1 MGGKS
6 RTRRALL
13 RAVGIAGIAG
23 LAGCTGG
30 DSSDDSQPAEGPAES
45 GESPTPGATAGNGG
59 SGEQSWRLKDGTA
72 GRAGSNTAMSGPTDQ
87 PSVEE
92 LYAPGTADDVN
103 GEPVF
108 EGGQFYLFG
117 DERLVAVSADGEQQW
132 EFGVSLTTA
141 IDTTPAVRDG
151 TVYFAGQST
160 LVAVSEGER
169 QWAESVRPTSE
180 PVVTEDALY
189 VAVPGAVRSYTLDGE
204 QRWEQTVDGA
214 VSRLAVDG
222 ETVYHAVTRS
232 FDPNE
237 LYARNVDDGS
247 VDWSTQA
254 GTFEPGPV
262 AANGTVYGT
271 RDVDDGTAVVAIS
284 DGTVQWE
291 SDPLSFSNRYPVV
304 ADETVYM
311 AGNTVQAFDVADG
324 SPRWDSAYVPTSNN
338 LAGLQP
344 RVDAD
349 SIYLPEG
356 PSLVAIDRE
365 TGERRWSVE
374 VSDDQFASAGFAPV
388 GGRIYVADQVLY
400 ELS

>member
-13 RAVGIAGIAG
+13 RTVGAAGIAG
-23 LAGCTGG
+23 LAGCGG
-30 DSSDDSQPAEGPAES
+30 GGSSDDSQSTQG
-45 GESPTPGATAGNGG
+45 TPGTERSPSDEETAGSEGG
-59 SGEQSWRLKDGTA
+59 GEQSWRLKDGTA
-72 GRAGSNTAMSGPTDQ
+72 GRTGSNTAMSGLTDQ

-92 LYAPGTADDVN
+92 LYAPGNADDVN

-108 EGGQFYLFG
+108 EDGRFYLFG
-117 DERLVAVSADGEQQW
+117 DESLIAVSADGEQQW

-151 TVYFAGQST
+151 TVYFGGQDT

-169 QWAESVRPTSE
+169 QWAEPVNPSSE

-189 VAVPGAVRSYTLDGE
+189 VTVPGAVRSYTLDGE
-204 QRWEQTVDGA
+204 LRWEQTVEGSA
-214 VSRLAVDG
+214 SRLAVDG
-222 ETVYHAVTRS
+222 EMVYHAVTRS
-232 FDPNE
+232 FDPNAV
-237 LYARNVDDGS
+237 YARNADDGS
-247 VDWSTQA
+247 VSWSTKA
-254 GTFEPGPV
+254 GEFDPGPV

-271 RDVDDGTAVVAIS
+271 RDVDGGTAVIAVS

-291 SDPLSFSNRYPVV
+291 SDPLSFSNLYPVV
-304 ADETVYM
+304 ADGAVYL
-311 AGNTVQAFDVADG
+311 AGNTVQAFDAADG
-324 SPRWDSAYVPTSNN
+324 SPQWDSEYVPTSNN

-349 SIYLPEG
+349 SLYLPEG
-356 PSLVAIDRE
+356 PSLVAINRE

-374 VSDDQFASAGFAPV
+374 VSGDQFASAGFAPV
-388 GGRIYVADQVLY
+388 GGSVYVADQVLY

>member
-1 MGGKS
+1 
-6 RTRRALL
+6 
-13 RAVGIAGIAG
+13 VGAAGIAG
-23 LAGCTGG
+23 LAGCSGG
-30 DSSDDSQPAEGPAES
+30 GSSDDSEPTQGTAEGGDSTPAQE
-45 GESPTPGATAGNGG
+45 TAGSEEG
-59 SGEQSWRLKDGTA
+59 GEQSWRLKDGTA
-72 GRAGSNTAMSGPTDQ
+72 GRTGSNTAMSGPTDQ

-92 LYAPGTADDVN
+92 LYEPGNADDVN

-108 EGGQFYLFG
+108 EDGQFYLFG
-117 DERLVAVSADGEQQW
+117 DERLVAVSADGDQQW

-151 TVYFAGQST
+151 TVYFGGQGT
-160 LVAVSEGER
+160 LVAVSDGER
-169 QWAESVRPTSE
+169 QWAAPVDPSSE
-180 PVVTEDALY
+180 PVVTGDALY

-204 QRWEQTVDGA
+204 LRWEQTVDGS

-222 ETVYHAVTRS
+222 GTLYHAVTRS
-232 FDPNE
+232 FDPNA

-247 VDWSTQA
+247 ITWSTQA
-254 GTFEPGPV
+254 GAFDPGPV

-271 RDVDDGTAVVAIS
+271 RDVDGGTAVIAVS

-304 ADETVYM
+304 ADGTVYM
-311 AGNTVQAFDVADG
+311 AGSTVQAFDGADG
-324 SPRWDSAYVPTSNN
+324 SPQWDSPYVPTSNN

-349 SIYLPEG
+349 SVYLPEG

-365 TGERRWSVE
+365 TGQRRWSVE
-374 VSDDQFASAGFAPV
+374 LSDDQFASAGFAPV
-388 GGRIYVADQVLY
+388 GGSIYVADQVLY